1 MQVERGTVHV
11 GEPFW
16 ASVTVTTQ
24 SGGAMVSLPPG
35 SPFELVARGGTSSS
49 FQLSFG
55 FGQGTQIQQETVR
68 WQLRATQPGRQ
79 TLGPLVVD
87 VGGRQYRAGTAT
99 IDVLTGGGY
108 AVPGPGTPPQQPGT
122 PQLPQ
127 FSPPTLFPQPQP
139 QPVVPGGQPLPEQVA
154 PAELDG
160 AVYDPELFLRTVV
173 EPREAVVGQ
182 QVIMSLYLYR
192 RVRIG
197 NARLS
202 REASHDGF
210 WSESLEPVDQA
221 QQQFVGQT
229 RFIVEEIQRTALFP
243 LREGSLTIGAP
254 QLEAQTAVSFFSSRS
269 GSIVRDGVPV
279 EVTVRRVPEKG
290 RPASFFDENIGRF
303 QIAAAVDRPTSKVGE
318 AVKLTLSVTG
328 EGNLRKVKIPPV
340 AELEGARVFEARV
353 NDAVASQGGKLV
365 GQRSWEVLILPQKE
379 GELVIPPI
387 ELSYYD
393 PAAKAF
399 RTAKSEA
406 VTVAVAGKVASAG
419 GGGPVEALDDDE
431 GAATSEDVELGAL
444 HLIRRTS
451 ALETGSA
458 PCYSQ
463 WWFFLVLLAAPAG
476 FIALVVAQRLRRHR
490 LASRDLLRARRAA
503 QTARAA
509 LAEAER
515 CGEEGLRA
523 VARAVNGFLLDRFGA
538 VASGMTMDE
547 LERFLVEQGAAADLA
562 QRVVDLVE
570 RCERARFA
578 GGGAGAGEG
587 AELARTATELV
598 SELDRVSA
606 RPARGG
612 DGGER

>member
-1 MQVERGTVHV
+1 VQVERGAVHV

-35 SPFELVARGGTSSS
+35 SPFELIARGGTSSS
-49 FQLSFG
+49 FQFSFG

-108 AVPGPGTPPQQPGT
+108 AVPPPAAVS
-122 PQLPQ
+122 PQLPSQ
-127 FSPPTLFPQPQP
+127 SPSPTLFPQPQ
-139 QPVVPGGQPLPEQVA
+139 QAGQGQTLPEQVA
-154 PAELDG
+154 PTDLDG
-160 AVYDPELFLRTVV
+160 AVYDPEVFLRTVV
-173 EPREAVVGQ
+173 EPREAVVGEE
-182 QVIMSLYLYR
+182 VIMSLYLYR

-210 WSESLEPVDQA
+210 WSETLEPVEQP

-229 RFIVEEIQRTALFP
+229 RFVVEEIQRTALFP
-243 LREGSLTIGAP
+243 LREGTLTIGAP
-254 QLEAQTAVSFFSSRS
+254 QLEAQTAVSFFSSNS
-269 GSIVRDGVPV
+269 GTIVRDGVPV
-279 EVTVRRVPEKG
+279 QVTVSRVPEKG

-303 QIAAAVDRPTSKVGE
+303 QIVATVDRPSSKVGE
-318 AVKLTLSVTG
+318 AVRLTFAVTG
-328 EGNLRKVKIPPV
+328 EGNLRKVKIPPIEEI
-340 AELEGARVFEARV
+340 AGARVFEARV

-365 GQRSWEVLILPQKE
+365 GQRSWEVLILPEKE
-379 GELVIPPI
+379 GQLVIPPI

-399 RTAKSEA
+399 RTTKSEA
-406 VTVAVAGKVASAG
+406 VEVAVAGKVATAG
-419 GGGPVEALDDDE
+419 GGSAEAP
-431 GAATSEDVELGAL
+431 DVEEAPAASGEADLGAL
-444 HLIRRTS
+444 HLITRRS
-451 ALETGSA
+451 ALATSSA

-463 WWFFLVLLAAPAG
+463 WWFFLVLVVAPAA
-476 FIALVVAQRLRRHR
+476 FLALVVAQRVRRRR
-490 LASRDLLRARRAA
+490 LASRDVLRARRAG

-515 CGEEGLRA
+515 GGDDGLRL
-523 VARAVNGFLLDRFGA
+523 VALAVNTFLLDRFGA

-547 LERFLVEQGAAADLA
+547 LERFLTEQGASEDLA
-562 QRVVDLVE
+562 KRVVGVVE

-578 GGGAGAGEG
+578 GGGEDGGAGE
-587 AELARTATELV
+587 LARAAAALV
-598 SELDRVSA
+598 SELDGVSS
-606 RPARGG
+606 RPGKAG

>member
-1 MQVERGTVHV
+1 M

-24 SGGAMVSLPPG
+24 ADGAMVSLPPG
-35 SPFELVARGGTSSS
+35 SPFELIARGGTSSS
-49 FQLSFG
+49 FQFSFG
-55 FGQGTQIQQETVR
+55 FGQGAQIQQETVR

-79 TLGPLVVD
+79 TLGPLIVD

-99 IDVLTGGGY
+99 IDVLTGGGF
-108 AVPGPGTPPQQPGT
+108 AVPAPGTPPQPVAPQPVA
-122 PQLPQ
+122 
-127 FSPPTLFPQPQP
+127 PPGFPQPQP
-139 QPVVPGGQPLPEQVA
+139 AVPGHTLPEQVA
-154 PAELDG
+154 PVDLDG
-160 AVYDPELFLRTVV
+160 AAYDPEVFLRTVV

-182 QVIMSLYLYR
+182 QIIMSLYLYR
-192 RVRIG
+192 RVRMG

-210 WSESLEPVDQA
+210 WSESLEPVGQA

-243 LREGSLTIGAP
+243 LREGTLTIGAP
-254 QLEAQTAVSFFSSRS
+254 QLEAQTSVSFFSSRS
-269 GSIVRDGVPV
+269 GTIVRDGVPV

-290 RPASFFDENIGRF
+290 RPASFFDENVGRF
-303 QIAAAVDRPTSKVGE
+303 QIASSVDRPTSKVGE
-318 AVKLTLSVTG
+318 AIKLTLAVTG

-340 AELEGARVFEARV
+340 EEIEGARVFEARV

-393 PAAKAF
+393 PVAKAF
-399 RTAKSEA
+399 RTTASEA
-406 VTVAVAGKVASAG
+406 VKVAVAGTVATAG
-419 GGGPVEALDDDE
+419 GGGAAGEPGADEA
-431 GAATSEDVELGAL
+431 AATGGGADLGAL
-444 HLIRRTS
+444 HLISRTS
-451 ALETGSA
+451 RLASGAA

-463 WWFFLVLLAAPAG
+463 WWFFLVLVAAPAG
-476 FIALVVAQRLRRHR
+476 FIALVVVQRVRSHR
-490 LASRDLLRARRAA
+490 FASRDALRARRAA

-509 LAEAER
+509 LARAE
-515 CGEEGLRA
+515 GGDEGLRA

-547 LERFLVEQGAAADLA
+547 LERFLTEQGASDDLA
-562 QRVVDLVE
+562 KRVVELVE

-578 GGGAGAGEG
+578 GGGDEGGAARE
-587 AELARTATELV
+587 ELAQTAAELV
-598 SELDRVSA
+598 SELDRVPS
-606 RPARGG
+606 RPGPRGG